1 MVTMDDSLVE
11 VVFIEFL
18 YERATFRY
26 ERPRPISV
34 PQR

>member
-1 MVTMDDSLVE
+1 VE